1 MAVAARRS
9 LLLFVWQAA
18 CIAALGVLGAIAWGA
33 SAGLSIMAGGGISL
47 LWTVYMALTLFRH
60 SVNYGAQLGAISF
73 FKGWIIKI
81 VLTIGLLIVALR
93 SRSLEP
99 LGVLGGLFAAMV
111 AYWAWFALDLQRR
124 WSLKL

>member
-9 LLLFVWQAA
+9 LLLFIWQAA
-18 CIAALGVLGAIAWGA
+18 CVATLAVIGAIAWGA
-33 SAGLSIMAGGGISL
+33 RAGWSILAGGGISL

-60 SVNYGAQLGAISF
+60 GMNYGARVSALSF

-93 SRSLEP
+93 SRNVEP

-124 WSLKL
+124 WSLGS

>member
-9 LLLFVWQAA
+9 LLLFLWQVACVVTLAA
-18 CIAALGVLGAIAWGA
+18 AGAIGWDGRAGA
-33 SAGLSIMAGGGISL
+33 SILAGGAINL
-47 LWTVYMALTLFRH
+47 LWTLYMALTLYRH
-60 SVNYGAQLGAISF
+60 SVNYGAQVSAASF

-81 VLTIGLLIVALR
+81 VLTVGLLIVALR
-93 SRSLEP
+93 SRNLEP

-124 WSLKL
+124 WSLR